1 MKELCKA
8 AAYGPIRDLLRDE
21 QKARVEKSTRRVE
34 KAVVNV
40 KGLGGGYI
48 RLEKQL
54 VDKPGQKPTPWSG
67 RGWMTWTAMTFSTT
81 RTRRRTFL

>member
-40 KGLGGGYI
+40 KGLGGGATFVW
-48 RLEKQL
+48 KSNWWTNP
-54 VDKPGQKPTPWSG
+54 DKNQPRG
-67 RGWMTWTAMTFSTT
+67 RAGGG
-81 RTRRRTFL
+81 